1 MMYLICVVLALV
13 LAASLLRLFLL
24 KRELRHLT
32 QSLEQI
38 IQTDTNAQLTTTSL
52 DGDVLAFAEVI
63 NNALEE
69 SRHNYFERQRT
80 EVALKRAITNISHD
94 LRTPLTSAKG
104 YVQLMGSENLD
115 EQDRIQY
122 AQVVQGRLDTLSELM
137 DALFEF
143 ARITEGELE
152 FKPQKVDVS
161 SLLRDLLSE
170 AYPDLGE
177 RGFRLE
183 VDIPDQPAYCICD
196 EVYLKR
202 AVQNLIKNVLVH
214 GRDYVHV
221 TLTDG
226 TLEITNAADDLDRLE
241 IDQIFDR
248 FYTFDASRSGK
259 NTGLGLAIA
268 KELITRMGGHISA
281 SKESSTLSVR
291 IELPY

>member
-1 MMYLICVVLALV
+1 MMYLICVVLALA

-52 DGDVLAFAEVI
+52 DGDVLAFTKAI
-63 NNALEE
+63 NDALEE
-69 SRHNYFERQRT
+69 SRHNHFERQRT

-104 YVQLMGSENLD
+104 YVQLMASENLD
-115 EQDRIQY
+115 EQDRVQY
-122 AQVVQGRLDTLSELM
+122 AQIVQGRLDTLSELM

-152 FKPQKVDVS
+152 LSLQKVDVS
-161 SLLRDLLSE
+161 NLLRDLLSE
-170 AYPDLGE
+170 AYPDLEE

-183 VDIPDQPAYCICD
+183 VDIPDEPIYCTCD

-202 AVQNLIKNVLVH
+202 VVQNLIKNVLVH
-214 GRDYVHV
+214 GRDYMRVS
-221 TLTDG
+221 LTDDA
-226 TLEITNAADDLDRLE
+226 LEITNAADDLDKLE

-268 KELITRMGGHISA
+268 KELTIRMGGHISA
-281 SKESSTLSVR
+281 SKEGSVLSVR
-291 IELPY
+291 IELP